1 MATRITRDQFVVKEN
16 EVVHTPTGARFIAEP
31 NDGHAVQVIW
41 GGAGDRLDTGEEYQP
56 ERIEQVA
63 SQLLMERTY
72 SLA

>member
-1 MATRITRDQFVVKEN
+1 MATRVTRDQFLVKEN

-56 ERIEQVA
+56 DRIEQVA

-72 SLA
+72 SLS

>member
-31 NDGHAVQVIW
+31 NDVHAVQVIW
-41 GGAGDRLDTGEEYQP
+41 GGTGDRLDTGEEYQP
-56 ERIEQVA
+56 ESIEQVA